1 MTVSIVVKEIEQG
14 NVMKHLNL
22 STGSGT
28 RTESRID
35 RGHDVKA
42 GSELVLQN
50 LPEQLSDNNHKT
62 T

>member
-1 MTVSIVVKEIEQG
+1 MG
-14 NVMKHLNL
+14 
-22 STGSGT
+22 TGPGT
-28 RTESRID
+28 RTESRIG

-50 LPEQLSDNNHKT
+50 LPELLSDHHHKT